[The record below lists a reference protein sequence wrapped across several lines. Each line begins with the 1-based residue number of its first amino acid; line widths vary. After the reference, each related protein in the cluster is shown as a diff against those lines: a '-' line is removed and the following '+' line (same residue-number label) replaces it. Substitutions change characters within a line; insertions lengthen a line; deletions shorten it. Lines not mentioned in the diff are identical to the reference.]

1 MCKGSLALPAEPSA
15 LFLAS
20 GGGGQSTWMPEA
32 GEAPPLL
39 PAHYTPPPSHT
50 CCPRG
55 HPPSPGLLV
64 KESLCPLPRCDPTP
78 AQPLLSRGH
87 PLGLQALTGPPF
99 PFSVSTVCCLMNS
112 SSRKGEFIEEKDQSF
127 CWKMLSPVL
136 VSRFLTLHFHTQGQ
150 HILGIPVQKTKSP
163 RLRGLSH
170 VPERILLQL
179 VKQGRARHCKTP
191 PLSPQVLP
199 RTQSGAGQGQLI
211 SLPPLSRWGN

>member
-1 MCKGSLALPAEPSA
+1 
-15 LFLAS
+15 
-20 GGGGQSTWMPEA
+20 MPEA

-55 HPPSPGLLV
+55 PPPPASPGLLV

-78 AQPLLSRGH
+78 AQPLLPRGH

-99 PFSVSTVCCLMNS
+99 PFSVSTVCCLMIS

-136 VSRFLTLHFHTQGQ
+136 VSHFLTLHFHTQGQ

-163 RLRGLSH
+163 RPRGLSH

-179 VKQGRARHCKTP
+179 VKQGRARHCETP
-191 PLSPQVLP
+191 PSSPQVLP
-199 RTQSGAGQGQLI
+199 RTQSGAGQGQVI